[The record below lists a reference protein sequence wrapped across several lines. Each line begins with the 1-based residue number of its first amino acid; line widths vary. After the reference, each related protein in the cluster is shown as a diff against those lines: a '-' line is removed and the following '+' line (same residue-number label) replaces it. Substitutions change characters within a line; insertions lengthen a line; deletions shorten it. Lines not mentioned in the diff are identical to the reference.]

1 VAGRGRCRHDQDCQG
16 CHEGCHVSKSGSL
29 RLSSSIYLF
38 FFSKDASELEAMA
51 TKAATWKKHAALG
64 PPAASTISTTAM
76 SERDTRGRWRHGVSG
91 NPAGRPKGSRNRWRR
106 ADAHCLVPQ
115 RLKWWPLIS
124 RLAERAE
131 PQRLQDDATQT
142 TAPLRCPKLGASMSK
157 AEIANMVRQ
166 LRIIRYSPRQA
177 RMGRRAPSLR
187 SIARASCVSHMTI
200 YRIIRTGQIS
210 TKVAAALAVVL
221 AES

>member
-1 VAGRGRCRHDQDCQG
+1 MKDNACDATAPRHD
-16 CHEGCHVSKSGSL
+16 
-29 RLSSSIYLF
+29 
-38 FFSKDASELEAMA
+38 
-51 TKAATWKKHAALG
+51 TAAT
-64 PPAASTISTTAM
+64 PSVS
-76 SERDTRGRWRHGVSG
+76 RDQQGRFAVGSSG
-91 NPAGRPKGSRNRWRR
+91 NPTGRPKGSRNRWRR

-131 PQRLQDDATQT
+131 PRRLQDDATQM
-142 TAPLRCPKLGASMSK
+142 TAPPRYPKVGASMSK

-166 LRIIRYSPRQA
+166 LRIIRYSSRQA

-210 TKVAAALAVVL
+210 TKVAGALAVVL
-221 AES
+221 GEP